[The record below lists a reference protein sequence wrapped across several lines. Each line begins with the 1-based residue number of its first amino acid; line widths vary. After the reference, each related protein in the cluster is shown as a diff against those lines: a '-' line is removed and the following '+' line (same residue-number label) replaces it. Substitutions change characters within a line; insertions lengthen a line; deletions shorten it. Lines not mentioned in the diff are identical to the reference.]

1 MFYLILPF
9 VKSSI
14 HENAIPTIKYAE
26 KPQQLNKYPLKIF
39 PDETHQVTMIE
50 LNDENHGKS
59 NLNLKHSSSYYI
71 MILILFNPPKTDTY
85 LHVTHIIL

>member
-1 MFYLILPF
+1 MFHLILPF

-50 LNDENHGKS
+50 
-59 NLNLKHSSSYYI
+59 
-71 MILILFNPPKTDTY
+71 
-85 LHVTHIIL
+85 